1 MALSKYRLKS
11 IQQEKKTR
19 DDLLKERL
27 RKVKQKRMLKEGYS
41 LEDIESINKI
51 IKVGNIPYL
60 NLFLKDVWKAEA
72 EAEMEFVANEAKQL
86 QEEEEQEREE
96 LAKIEERKKSLPV
109 LDREWDKPKLSTLN
123 FIF

>member
-1 MALSKYRLKS
+1 
-11 IQQEKKTR
+11 
-19 DDLLKERL
+19 
-27 RKVKQKRMLKEGYS
+27 MLKEGYS